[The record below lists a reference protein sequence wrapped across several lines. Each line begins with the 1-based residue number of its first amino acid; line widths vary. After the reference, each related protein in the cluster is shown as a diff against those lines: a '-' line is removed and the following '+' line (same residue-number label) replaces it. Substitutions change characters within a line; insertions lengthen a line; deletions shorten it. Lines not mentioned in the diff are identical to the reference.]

1 MNKKKRIY
9 LDNHATTKV
18 RPEVLDSMLPYF
30 TEKYGNAASSTHQF
44 GWEAKKAVENAREE
58 VSGLIN
64 TQPENIVFTGGATES
79 NNLVIKGLCDANNH
93 KIHIIASSIE
103 HSCIL
108 EALKSRANDCEFTL
122 LPVNNEGIVNL
133 GILKSSIKSNT
144 VLVSIMFANNEIGSL
159 QPIREIGKLCKSHNV
174 IFHTDAAQAIGKIS
188 IDVNEYGIDLLSSSA
203 HKFYGP
209 KGVGFLY
216 INRDNKSIKL
226 LPQMSGGHQE
236 NGYRSGTLN
245 VPGIVGLGTAARIAN
260 EQFSE
265 EFWHLFNLRNKMFD
279 GLANEN
285 LNITLNGPSIGD
297 DKSAIEKNQ
306 KNLSAKLLSRLLKR
320 LPNNL
325 HISVGKMQASDLF
338 SRLKHIAMSSGSAC
352 SSNSATTSHVLAAI
366 GLEDYKIKSSV
377 RIGIGHHNTEEDI
390 TNSLKDI
397 ISVLKAFSGN

>member
-1 MNKKKRIY
+1 MNKKRYIY

-18 RPEVLDSMLPYF
+18 RSEVLDSMLPYF

-79 NNLVIKGLCDANNH
+79 NNLAIKGLCDASNH

-108 EALKSRANDCEFTL
+108 EALKSREGNCEVTL
-122 LPVNNEGIVNL
+122 LPVNNEGIIDLKV
-133 GILKSSIKSNT
+133 LKSSLKSNT
-144 VLVSIMFANNEIGSL
+144 AFVSIMFANNEIGSV
-159 QPIREIGKLCKSHNV
+159 QPIREIGKLCKDHNI
-174 IFHTDAAQAIGKIS
+174 IFHTDAAQALGKIL
-188 IDVNEYGIDLLSSSA
+188 IDVNEYGIDLLSASA

-216 INRDNKSIKL
+216 INRNNKSIKL
-226 LPQMSGGHQE
+226 IAQMSGGHQE

-245 VPGIVGLGTAARIAN
+245 VPGIVGLGTAAKIAT
-260 EQFSE
+260 EYFSE
-265 EFWHLFNLRNKMFD
+265 EFWHMFNLRNKMLD
-279 GLANEN
+279 GLVNAG
-285 LNITLNGPSIGD
+285 LDITLNGPSIDD
-297 DKSAIEKNQ
+297 DKSVIEKNK
-306 KNLSAKLLSRLLKR
+306 KNLSAEQLSRLLKR

-325 HISVGKMQASDLF
+325 HVSVGKIQASDLF
-338 SRLKHIAMSSGSAC
+338 SRVKHIAMSSGSAC

-377 RIGIGHHNTEEDI
+377 RIGIGHHNTQEDI
-390 TNSLKDI
+390 TDSLKDI
-397 ISVLKAFSGN
+397 VLVLKSFSGN

>member
-1 MNKKKRIY
+1 MNKKRYIY

-18 RPEVLDSMLPYF
+18 RSEVLDSMLPYF

-79 NNLVIKGLCDANNH
+79 NNLAIKGLCDASNH

-108 EALKSRANDCEFTL
+108 EALKSREGNCEVTL
-122 LPVNNEGIVNL
+122 LPVNNEGIIDLKV
-133 GILKSSIKSNT
+133 LKSSLKSNT
-144 VLVSIMFANNEIGSL
+144 AFVSIMFANNEIGSV
-159 QPIREIGKLCKSHNV
+159 QPIREIGKLCKDHNI
-174 IFHTDAAQAIGKIS
+174 IFHTDAAQALGKIL
-188 IDVNEYGIDLLSSSA
+188 IDVNEYGIDLLSASA

-216 INRDNKSIKL
+216 INRNNKSIKL
-226 LPQMSGGHQE
+226 IAQMSGGHQE

-245 VPGIVGLGTAARIAN
+245 VPGIVGLGTAAKIAT
-260 EQFSE
+260 EYFSE
-265 EFWHLFNLRNKMFD
+265 EFWHMFNLRNKMLD
-279 GLANEN
+279 GLVNAG
-285 LNITLNGPSIGD
+285 LDITLNGPSIGD
-297 DKSAIEKNQ
+297 DKSVIEKNK
-306 KNLSAKLLSRLLKR
+306 KNLSAEQLSRLLKR

-325 HISVGKMQASDLF
+325 HVSVGKIQASDLF
-338 SRLKHIAMSSGSAC
+338 SRVKHIAMSSGSAC

-377 RIGIGHHNTEEDI
+377 RIGIGHHNTQEDI
-390 TNSLKDI
+390 TDSLKDI
-397 ISVLKAFSGN
+397 VLVLKSFSGN

>member
-44 GWEAKKAVENAREE
+44 GWEAKKAVEIARQD
-58 VSGLIN
+58 VSELIK

-79 NNLVIKGLCDANNH
+79 NNLAIKGLCDANNH
-93 KIHIIASSIE
+93 KIHIIASSVE

-108 EALKSRANDCEFTL
+108 EALKSREDDCEVTL
-122 LPVNNEGIVNL
+122 LSVNNEGIIEL
-133 GILKSSIKSNT
+133 DALKNSLKSNT
-144 VLVSIMFANNEIGSL
+144 ALVSIMFANNEIGSI
-159 QPIREIGKLCKSHNV
+159 QPIREIGKLCKDHNI

-188 IDVNEYGIDLLSSSA
+188 INVNEYGIDLLSSSA

-279 GLANEN
+279 GFANAG
-285 LNITLNGPSIGD
+285 LGITLNGPPVSD
-297 DKSAIEKNQ
+297 DKLVIEKN
-306 KNLSAKLLSRLLKR
+306 KKGLSAEQLSRLLKR

-325 HISVGKMQASDLF
+325 HVSVAKIQASDLF
-338 SRLKHIAMSSGSAC
+338 SRVKHIAMSSGSAC

-366 GLEDYKIKSSV
+366 GLEDYKIKSSI
-377 RIGIGHHNTEEDI
+377 RIGVGHHNTEEDI

-397 ISVLKAFSGN
+397 ISVLKSFSGN